1 MNRYFVTKETSAGRI
16 MNPDSVMPSPSAED
30 ASASA
35 EYDSKNIRE
44 TVVEAKDLVK
54 RFGKLVAVDGIS
66 FRVNEGEAFGFLGPN
81 GAGKTSTMRM
91 IQCVS
96 PKTSGELH
104 VFGLDAAKHPR
115 EIKQRMGVVPQENNL
130 DPDFP
135 VREGLIQFAR
145 YFDIPHADAI
155 ARADELLS
163 LMALEEKKNTTVEKL
178 SGGMK
183 RRLILAR
190 ALMNR
195 PRLLMLDEPTTGLDP
210 QARHLIWE
218 RLRELVHQGNTIL
231 LTTHYMEEAARLC
244 DRIVIM
250 DHGKILV
257 EGRPDDLVKEYAG
270 DYIVEADSTEEV
282 RACLERHSITFDA
295 YDSRVQIFTHDP
307 KEVARLLLDECS
319 MGGEVAARPATLE
332 DVFLRLTGRTLR
344 E

>member
-1 MNRYFVTKETSAGRI
+1 MTRFEVQPPSSSPAAGGPF
-16 MNPDSVMPSPSAED
+16 NPGESTTENTR
-30 ASASA
+30 
-35 EYDSKNIRE
+35 K

-54 RFGKLVAVDGIS
+54 EFGKLVAVDGIS
-66 FRVNEGEAFGFLGPN
+66 FQVQEGEAFGFLGPN

-91 IQCVS
+91 IQCIS
-96 PKTSGELH
+96 PKTSGELR
-104 VFGLDAAKHPR
+104 VFGLDITKHPR

-135 VREGLIQFAR
+135 VREGLIQYAR
-145 YFDIPHADAI
+145 YFDIPRADAVE
-155 ARADELLS
+155 RADELLS
-163 LMALEEKKNTTVEKL
+163 LMALEEKKDTTVEKL

-218 RLRELVHQGNTIL
+218 RLRGLVNQGNTIL

-257 EGRPDDLVKEYAG
+257 EGRPDDLVKDYAG

-282 RACLERHSITFDA
+282 RECLERHNITFDA
-295 YDSRVQIFTHDP
+295 YEGRVQIFTQDP
-307 KEVARLLLDECS
+307 KEVTHLLLDECS
-319 MGGEVAARPATLE
+319 MGGEVAARPTTLE

>member
-1 MNRYFVTKETSAGRI
+1 MNS
-16 MNPDSVMPSPSAED
+16 DSPVPHPNADRQSSLPGSYEID
-30 ASASA
+30 
-35 EYDSKNIRE
+35 RE
-44 TVVEAKDLVK
+44 MVVEAKNLFK

-66 FRVNEGEAFGFLGPN
+66 FQVYEGEAFGFLGPN

-96 PKTSGELH
+96 PRTSGDLR
-104 VFGLDAAKHPR
+104 VFGMDTVKHPR
-115 EIKQRMGVVPQENNL
+115 EIKLRMGVVPQENNL

-145 YFDIPHADAI
+145 YFDIPHADAVT
-155 ARADELLS
+155 RADELLS
-163 LMALEEKKNTTVEKL
+163 LMALEEKKNTTVDKL

-190 ALMNR
+190 ALMNS
-195 PRLLMLDEPTTGLDP
+195 PRLLILDEPTTGLDP

-218 RLRELVHQGNTIL
+218 RMRELVSQGNTIL
-231 LTTHYMEEAARLC
+231 LTTHYMEEAAHLC

-257 EGRPDDLVKEYAG
+257 QGKPQELVKEYAG
-270 DYIVEADSTEEV
+270 DYIVEADSTKEV
-282 RACLERHSITFDA
+282 RDCLERHRIPFDA
-295 YDSRVQIFTHDP
+295 YNGRVQIFTRDP
-307 KEVARLLLDECS
+307 KEVTRLLLDECS
-319 MGGEVAARPATLE
+319 MGGKVAARSATLE